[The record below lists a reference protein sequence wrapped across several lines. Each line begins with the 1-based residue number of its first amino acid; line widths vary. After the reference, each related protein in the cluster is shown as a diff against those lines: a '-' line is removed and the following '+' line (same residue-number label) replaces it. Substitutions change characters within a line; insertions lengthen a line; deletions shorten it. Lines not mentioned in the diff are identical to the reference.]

1 MAQFTIFDNHRK
13 PYYPNQMEPKEKREL
28 RERCIR
34 ERLNLYCRCNE
45 QNEYGIRDKTW
56 AIYPKS
62 KTQVHKDWCPKSESY
77 KRSMI
82 YNKGFKINEKTGQ
95 INVYLSE
102 PISEKKKKN
111 TKDNIPIVNKPG
123 TNSRKYPSTQQG
135 KITISAMIKKMN
147 METFRHVAFSSSDEK
162 YPSADAM
169 CRKAFPIQKK
179 MKIGIGKRRK
189 FLGDLNIESDKCRF
203 IYYMLKELPN
213 IKGKKDTDTV
223 YLVSTEKKKTEGY
236 CQHRVKVEVLKA
248 ALKEYKDTYSTDNM
262 DGKKIAF
269 AGFVNQSGIYILRF
283 ILVSDFGLFSESEN
297 EVEMYNAIC
306 QIINENDYKKRGVH
320 FYKPYEYGYGAYAD
334 KYLEDGIIEFDNT
347 NKKIIIEVYGR
358 TDDAYLEKKKI
369 KEQILSAEG
378 EIYKYIPWEAY
389 SGEELPKDVIRQTI
403 EDLLNERGNEV

>member
-1 MAQFTIFDNHRK
+1 MAQFTIFDNHGK
-13 PYYPNQMEPKEKREL
+13 PYYPNQMEPEEKKEL
-28 RERCIR
+28 RERYIR

-62 KTQVHKDWCPKSESY
+62 KTQVHKGWCPKSELY
-77 KRSMI
+77 QRNIK
-82 YNKGFKINEKTGQ
+82 YNKGFQFNEKTRKFQ
-95 INVYLSE
+95 VYLSE
-102 PISEKKKKN
+102 SISEEKKENTENKK
-111 TKDNIPIVNKPG
+111 PIANKPD
-123 TNSRKYPSTQQG
+123 TDLRRYPSTQQG

-147 METFRHVAFSSSDEK
+147 METFKHVAFSSKDEK
-162 YPSADAM
+162 YPNADTM
-169 CRKAFPIQKK
+169 CKRTYAIQKK
-179 MKIGIGKRRK
+179 MIIGKRRK
-189 FLGDLNIESDKCRF
+189 SLGDLNIKSDKCKF
-203 IYYMLKELPN
+203 IYYMLKELPD
-213 IKGKKDTDTV
+213 IEDKEDTDTV
-223 YLVSTEKKKTEGY
+223 YLKSTEEKGTEGEY
-236 CQHRVKVEVLKA
+236 YQYRVKVEVLRA